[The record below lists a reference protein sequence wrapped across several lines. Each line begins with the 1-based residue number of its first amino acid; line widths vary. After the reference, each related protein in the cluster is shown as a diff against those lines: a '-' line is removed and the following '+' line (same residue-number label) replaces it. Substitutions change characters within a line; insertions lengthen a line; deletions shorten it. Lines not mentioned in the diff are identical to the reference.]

1 MGFKYFFSGS
11 AMFIGIDIG
20 GTGIKGVLADKG
32 GVIFATGRTPTP
44 KTAKEINQ
52 SIDKLAR
59 HLAQDADV
67 PFSKIKGIGI
77 GSAGSIDSDKG
88 KVITSPNIPAWR
100 NYPLAKEVEKLTGKK
115 TFIENDATVAVL
127 GELWMGRGSKY
138 KNWFM
143 LTLGTGI
150 GGGAIVEG
158 QLLRGRNGV
167 AAEFGHIPVDHK
179 GKPCGC
185 GSTGCFEQYASAT
198 ALIALANELTAKY
211 PSSKVTE
218 YAKSRPLN
226 AKVVCDEYKNGDA
239 LAKEAVDTVA
249 YYLGVGIAALANVF
263 NPEAVIIGGG
273 ISRDLPLFLPGIRK
287 EIDRRAVKGI
297 REKIA
302 ICAVK
307 HEDKGP
313 ALGAI
318 RNAID
323 RLEAKGK
330 K

>member
-1 MGFKYFFSGS
+1 
-11 AMFIGIDIG
+11 MFIGIDIG
-20 GTGIKGVLADKG
+20 GTGIKGVLADRE
-32 GVIFATGRTPTP
+32 GVIFASGRTPTP

-52 SIDKLAR
+52 AIDSLAR
-59 HLAQDADV
+59 NLAKDADV

-77 GSAGSIDSDKG
+77 GSAGSIDSDRG
-88 KVITSPNIPAWR
+88 KVITSPNIPAWH

-127 GELWMGRGSKY
+127 GELWIGRGAKY
-138 KNWFM
+138 RNWFM

-150 GGGAIVEG
+150 GGGAIVDG

-167 AAEFGHIPVDHK
+167 AAEFGHIPMDHK

-185 GSTGCFEQYASAT
+185 GGIGCFEQYASAT
-198 ALIALANELTAKY
+198 ALIALAKELCAKY
-211 PSSKVTE
+211 PKSNVAA
-218 YAKSRPLN
+218 YAKSQPLN
-226 AKVVCDEYKNGDA
+226 AKVICEEYKTGDP

-273 ISRDLPLFLPGIRK
+273 ISRNLAIFLPGIRK
-287 EIDRRAVKGI
+287 EIDRRAVRGI
-297 REKIA
+297 REKIVIA
-302 ICAVK
+302 AVK